1 MNDIER
7 KLLQDARAIIDS
19 GKEQFVCCAIT
30 QAYRNWGNPTDEHTQ
45 IAWNLRNRIQT
56 TLTRT
61 SVFEEWLYMQTGI
74 RPERYE
80 ASDAW
85 DHLGVS
91 LENIYITRA
100 AFNELCRMG
109 RLAWIDR
116 MLETG
121 EIA

>member
-7 KLLQDARAIIDS
+7 NLLKDARAVIDS

-30 QAYRNWGNPTDEHTQ
+30 KAYSDWGNPAEHTQ
-45 IAWNLRNRIQT
+45 IAWNLRNRVQA
-56 TLTRT
+56 TLART
-61 SVFEEWLYMQTGI
+61 NVFEEWLYMQTGI
-74 RPERYE
+74 RPERYQP
-80 ASDAW
+80 SDSW

-91 LENIYITRA
+91 LENVYVSREV
-100 AFNELCRMG
+100 FRELCRMG